1 MKRAAWLGVCA
12 FGLAVG
18 LVGCSW
24 DTGDDADSWSSSY
37 DWVNFSGV
45 YRAADESALTQTTTQ
60 SSSETTTTS
69 GTGATTANTN
79 RPTAPG
85 TANGSGI
92 SRISAAGTL
101 SPGNVE
107 PLSVRINLYAANGN
121 LHSSYADD
129 GNGNLVGGLA
139 PGVIVYK
146 YGTWSVDFSS
156 SMGAPEGGTW
166 SATYRYYTDDG
177 SGSSGG
183 NNDTSTTTTTDGSS
197 STSTHTTSAA
207 VYYFNVQHKA
217 QYLTLIDDNG
227 LSYSGRIGKMQSA
240 SGAQN
245 TDIDQVAGDE
255 EANDGK
261 FAKYTYYESPLPANG
276 DQVIASFECTGS
288 GGKIVGTLSGLVNLG
303 VLAERRLDA
312 TLISGG
318 TADDI
323 NAIAPAVTITVQ
335 TAIVPEGG
343 TTTGSGTT
351 PVEE

>member
-1 MKRAAWLGVCA
+1 MKRLVWLGTGVVA
-12 FGLAVG
+12 LAMVF
-18 LVGCSW
+18 VGCNW
-24 DTGDDADSWSSSY
+24 DTGSDADSWSSAY
-37 DWVNFSGV
+37 DWVNFSGT
-45 YRAADESALTQTTTQ
+45 YRAADGGILTITTEQ
-60 SSSETTTTS
+60 SSTETTTTT
-69 GTGATTANTN
+69 GTGQDNTN
-79 RPTAPG
+79 RPTAAG

-92 SRISAAGTL
+92 SRTVAQGTL
-101 SPGNVE
+101 SPGDIV
-107 PLSVRINLYAANGN
+107 PGSVGITLYFASGAP
-121 LHSSYADD
+121 HSSYGDD
-129 GNGNLVGGLA
+129 GAGNLTGGLA
-139 PGVIVYK
+139 PGVIIYR
-146 YGTWSVDFSS
+146 YGSWRIDLSS
-156 SMGAPEGGTW
+156 IMGAPDGGSW
-166 SATYRYYTDDG
+166 RATYRYYVEEP
-177 SGSSGG
+177 GSSGG
-183 NNDTSTTTTTDGSS
+183 EETSTTVSTGGSGSTSTTTTSDPI
-197 STSTHTTSAA
+197 
-207 VYYFNVQHKA
+207 YFYTVQHKG
-217 QYLTLIDDNG
+217 QYVTLVDDSG
-227 LSYSGRIGKMQSA
+227 RTYSGRISKIQSA